1 MVDILPEISY
11 SNLYAIRGKE
21 RIMMHIQLSDHFT
34 YGKLFR
40 FTIPSIGM
48 MIFTSIY
55 GIVDG
60 IFVSNY
66 VGKTAFAALN
76 LIMPFIMIFGALGFM
91 LGTGGCALISK
102 TMGEGKK
109 DKANELFT
117 MFIAGSALVGLVL
130 TAAGIAA
137 ARPVARLLGAEG
149 AMVEDCVVYGRI
161 LLSTLVFFILQNEFQ
176 SYCVAAERP
185 RMGLWITVAA
195 GLTNI
200 VLDALFVAV
209 LRWGLAGAAAAT
221 AISQLVGG
229 MIPLVYFILPNSSIL
244 RLRRFRFDGRA
255 LWRAC
260 TNGSSELVS
269 NLSMSLVNML
279 FNFQLLRFAGENG
292 VAAYGVIMYVN
303 FIFVGVFLGY
313 SFGVAPVV
321 SFHYGAGNEVEL
333 KSLLKKSLVIVGG
346 CAVVLTAA
354 AELLAGVL
362 SGIFVG
368 YDPELYAM
376 TRRGFMIYSLSFL
389 CMGFNMFGSS
399 FFTALND
406 GVISA
411 LISFLRAFLF
421 QIGAILVLPALL
433 GLDGIWLAVVT
444 AELLA
449 LVVTGICLVRKQKK
463 YGY

>member
-1 MVDILPEISY
+1 
-11 SNLYAIRGKE
+11 
-21 RIMMHIQLSDHFT
+21 MHIQLSDHFT
-34 YGKLFR
+34 YGKLLG
-40 FTIPSIGM
+40 FTIPSIIM

-60 IFVSNY
+60 IFVSNF

-76 LIMPFIMIFGALGFM
+76 LIMPFVMIFGALGFM

-102 TMGEGKK
+102 TMGEGKRE
-109 DKANELFT
+109 KANELFS
-117 MFIAGSALVGLVL
+117 MYIAVSALAGAVI
-130 TAAGIAA
+130 TAVGIAVM
-137 ARPVARLLGAEG
+137 RPVSIALGAEG
-149 AMVEDCVVYGRI
+149 QMIEDCVTYGRI
-161 LLSTLVFFILQNEFQ
+161 LLSTLVFFILQCEFQ

-195 GLTNI
+195 GVTNI
-200 VLDALFVAV
+200 VLDAVLVAL

-221 AISQLVGG
+221 AMSQLVGG
-229 MIPLVYFILPNSSIL
+229 MIPLGYFSLPNSSVL
-244 RLRRFRFDGRA
+244 RLRKFRFDGRA

-269 NLSMSLVNML
+269 NLSMSVVNML
-279 FNFQLLRFAGENG
+279 FNVQLLRFAGENG

-313 SFGVAPVV
+313 AFGVAPVV
-321 SFHYGAGNEVEL
+321 SFHFGAGNEGEL
-333 KSLLKKSLVIVGG
+333 KSLRKKSLVLIGSS
-346 CAVVLTAA
+346 AVALTLL
-354 AELLAGVL
+354 AEVLAGVL

-368 YDPELYAM
+368 YDAELYAM
-376 TRRGFMIYSLSFL
+376 TRRGFMIYSASFL
-389 CMGFNMFGSS
+389 FMGFNMFASS

-406 GVISA
+406 GPVSA
-411 LISFLRAFLF
+411 LISFLRTFLF
-421 QIGAILVLPALL
+421 QLGAILVLPALL

-449 LVVTGICLVRKQKK
+449 LAVTILCLVKKQKQ

>member
-1 MVDILPEISY
+1 
-11 SNLYAIRGKE
+11 
-21 RIMMHIQLSDHFT
+21 MHIQLSDHFT
-34 YGKLFR
+34 YGKLLG
-40 FTIPSIGM
+40 FTIPSIIM

-60 IFVSNY
+60 IFVSNF

-76 LIMPFIMIFGALGFM
+76 LIMPFVMIFGALGFM

-109 DKANELFT
+109 EKANELFS
-117 MFIAGSALVGLVL
+117 MYIAVSALVGVAL
-130 TAAGIAA
+130 TTLGIAVL
-137 ARPVARLLGAEG
+137 RPVSVALGAEG
-149 AMVEDCVVYGRI
+149 QMIEDCVTYGRI
-161 LLSTLVFFILQNEFQ
+161 LLSTLVFFILQCEFQ

-195 GLTNI
+195 GVTNI
-200 VLDALFVAV
+200 VLDAVLVAL

-221 AISQLVGG
+221 AMSQLVGG
-229 MIPLVYFILPNSSIL
+229 MIPLVYFSLPNSSVL
-244 RLRRFRFDGRA
+244 RLRKFRFDGRA

-269 NLSMSLVNML
+269 NLSMSVVNML
-279 FNFQLLRFAGENG
+279 FNVQLLRFAGENG

-313 SFGVAPVV
+313 AFGVAPVV
-321 SFHYGAGNEVEL
+321 SFHFGAGNEGEL
-333 KSLLKKSLVIVGG
+333 KSLRKKSLVLIGSS
-346 CAVVLTAA
+346 AVVLTLL
-354 AELLAGVL
+354 AEVLAGVL

-368 YDPELYAM
+368 YDAELYAM
-376 TRRGFMIYSLSFL
+376 TRRGFMIYSASFL
-389 CMGFNMFGSS
+389 FMGFNMFASS

-406 GVISA
+406 GPVSA
-411 LISFLRAFLF
+411 LISFLRTFLF
-421 QIGAILVLPALL
+421 QVGAILVLPALL

-449 LVVTGICLVRKQKK
+449 VAVTILCFVKKQKQ

>member
-1 MVDILPEISY
+1 
-11 SNLYAIRGKE
+11 
-21 RIMMHIQLSDHFT
+21 MHIQLSDHFT
-34 YGKLFR
+34 YGKLLG
-40 FTIPSIGM
+40 FTIPSIIM

-60 IFVSNY
+60 IFVSNF

-76 LIMPFIMIFGALGFM
+76 LIMPFVMIFGALGFM

-102 TMGEGKK
+102 TMGEGKRE
-109 DKANELFT
+109 KANELFS
-117 MFIAGSALVGLVL
+117 MYIAVSALAGAVI
-130 TAAGIAA
+130 TAVGIAVM
-137 ARPVARLLGAEG
+137 RPVSIALGAEG
-149 AMVEDCVVYGRI
+149 QMIEDCVTYGRI
-161 LLSTLVFFILQNEFQ
+161 LLSTLVFFILQCEFQ

-195 GLTNI
+195 GVTNI
-200 VLDALFVAV
+200 VLDAVLVAL

-221 AISQLVGG
+221 AMSQLVGG
-229 MIPLVYFILPNSSIL
+229 MIPLVYFSLPNSSVL
-244 RLRRFRFDGRA
+244 RLRKFRFDGRA

-260 TNGSSELVS
+260 TNGASELVS
-269 NLSMSLVNML
+269 NLSMSVVNML
-279 FNFQLLRFAGENG
+279 FNVQLLRFAGENG

-313 SFGVAPVV
+313 AFGVAPVV
-321 SFHYGAGNEVEL
+321 SFHFGAGNEGEL
-333 KSLLKKSLVIVGG
+333 KSLRKKSLVLIGSS
-346 CAVVLTAA
+346 AVVLTLL
-354 AELLAGVL
+354 AEVLAGVL

-368 YDPELYAM
+368 YDAELYAM
-376 TRRGFMIYSLSFL
+376 TRRGFMIYSASFL
-389 CMGFNMFGSS
+389 FMGFNMFASS

-406 GVISA
+406 GPVSA
-411 LISFLRAFLF
+411 LISFLRTFLF
-421 QIGAILVLPALL
+421 QVGAILVLPALL

-449 LVVTGICLVRKQKK
+449 VAVTILCFVKKQKQ

>member
-1 MVDILPEISY
+1 
-11 SNLYAIRGKE
+11 
-21 RIMMHIQLSDHFT
+21 MHIQLSDHFT
-34 YGKLFR
+34 YGKLLG
-40 FTIPSIGM
+40 FTIPSIIM

-60 IFVSNY
+60 IFVSNF

-76 LIMPFIMIFGALGFM
+76 LIMPFVMIFGALGFM

-102 TMGEGKK
+102 TMGEGKRE
-109 DKANELFT
+109 KANELFS
-117 MFIAGSALVGLVL
+117 MYIAVSALAGAVI
-130 TAAGIAA
+130 TAVGIAVM
-137 ARPVARLLGAEG
+137 RPVSIALGAEG
-149 AMVEDCVVYGRI
+149 QMIEDCVTYGRI
-161 LLSTLVFFILQNEFQ
+161 LLSTLVFFILQCEFQ

-195 GLTNI
+195 GVTNI
-200 VLDALFVAV
+200 VLDAVLVAL

-221 AISQLVGG
+221 AMSQLVGG
-229 MIPLVYFILPNSSIL
+229 MIPLVYFSLPNSSVL
-244 RLRRFRFDGRA
+244 RLRKFRFDGRA

-269 NLSMSLVNML
+269 NLSMSVVNML
-279 FNFQLLRFAGENG
+279 FNVQLLRFAGENG

-313 SFGVAPVV
+313 AFGVAPVV
-321 SFHYGAGNEVEL
+321 SFHFGAGNEGEL
-333 KSLLKKSLVIVGG
+333 KSLRKKSLVLIGSS
-346 CAVVLTAA
+346 AVALTLL
-354 AELLAGVL
+354 AEVLAGVL

-368 YDPELYAM
+368 YDAELYAM
-376 TRRGFMIYSLSFL
+376 TRRGFMIYSASFL
-389 CMGFNMFGSS
+389 FMGFNMFASS

-406 GVISA
+406 GPVSA
-411 LISFLRAFLF
+411 LISFLRTFLF
-421 QIGAILVLPALL
+421 QLGAILVLPALL

-449 LVVTGICLVRKQKK
+449 LAVTILCLVKKQKQ

>member
-1 MVDILPEISY
+1 
-11 SNLYAIRGKE
+11 
-21 RIMMHIQLSDHFT
+21 MHIQLSDHFT
-34 YGKLFR
+34 YGKLSR

-66 VGKTAFAALN
+66 VGKTAFAAVN
-76 LIMPFIMIFGALGFM
+76 LIMPFLMIFGALGFM

-117 MFIAGSALVGLVL
+117 MFIGVSAAVGFVL
-130 TAAGIAA
+130 TVVGIAVL
-137 ARPVARLLGAEG
+137 RPIAIALGAEG
-149 AMVEDCVVYGRI
+149 EMVEDCVIYGRG

-195 GLTNI
+195 GVTNI
-200 VLDALFVAV
+200 VLDALLVAA
-209 LRWGLAGAAAAT
+209 LEWGLAGAAAAT

-229 MIPLVYFILPNSSIL
+229 AIPLLYFALPNASIL

-255 LWRAC
+255 LFRAC

-279 FNFQLLRFAGENG
+279 FNFQLMRFAGENG

-313 SFGVAPVV
+313 SFGIAPVV
-321 SFHYGAGNEVEL
+321 SFHYGAGNETEL
-333 KSLLKKSLVIVGG
+333 KSLRKKSFVVIGA

-354 AELLAGVL
+354 AEVLSGVL
-362 SGIFVG
+362 SGVFVG

-376 TRRGFMIYSLSFL
+376 TRRGFMIYAASFL
-389 CMGFNMFGSS
+389 FMGFNMFGSS

-406 GVISA
+406 GPVSA

-449 LVVTGICLVRKQKK
+449 LGVTVTCLVKKQEK

>member
-1 MVDILPEISY
+1 
-11 SNLYAIRGKE
+11 
-21 RIMMHIQLSDHFT
+21 MHIQLSDHFT
-34 YGKLFR
+34 YGKLLG
-40 FTIPSIGM
+40 FTIPSIIM

-60 IFVSNY
+60 IFVSNF

-76 LIMPFIMIFGALGFM
+76 LIMPFVMIFGALGFM

-109 DKANELFT
+109 EKANELFS
-117 MFIAGSALVGLVL
+117 MYIAVSALAGAVI
-130 TAAGIAA
+130 TAVGIAVM
-137 ARPVARLLGAEG
+137 RPVSIALGAEG
-149 AMVEDCVVYGRI
+149 QMIEDCVTYGRI
-161 LLSTLVFFILQNEFQ
+161 LLSTLVFFILQCEFQ

-195 GLTNI
+195 GVTNI
-200 VLDALFVAV
+200 VLDAVLVAL

-221 AISQLVGG
+221 AMSQLVGG
-229 MIPLVYFILPNSSIL
+229 MIPLVYFSLPNSSVL
-244 RLRRFRFDGRA
+244 RLRKFRFDGRA

-269 NLSMSLVNML
+269 NLSMSVVNML
-279 FNFQLLRFAGENG
+279 FNVQLLRFAGENG

-313 SFGVAPVV
+313 AFGVAPVV
-321 SFHYGAGNEVEL
+321 SFHFGAGNEGEL
-333 KSLLKKSLVIVGG
+333 KSLRKKSLVLIGSS
-346 CAVVLTAA
+346 AVVLTLL
-354 AELLAGVL
+354 AEVLAGVL

-368 YDPELYAM
+368 YDAELYAM
-376 TRRGFMIYSLSFL
+376 TRRGFMIYSASFL
-389 CMGFNMFGSS
+389 FMGFNMFASS

-406 GVISA
+406 GPVSA
-411 LISFLRAFLF
+411 LISFLRTFLF
-421 QIGAILVLPALL
+421 QVGAILVLPALL

-449 LVVTGICLVRKQKK
+449 LAVTILCLVKKQKQ

>member
-1 MVDILPEISY
+1 
-11 SNLYAIRGKE
+11 
-21 RIMMHIQLSDHFT
+21 MHIQLSDHFT
-34 YGKLFR
+34 YGKLLG
-40 FTIPSIGM
+40 FTIPSIIM

-60 IFVSNY
+60 IFVSNF

-76 LIMPFIMIFGALGFM
+76 LIMPFVMIFGALGFM

-109 DKANELFT
+109 EKANELFS
-117 MFIAGSALVGLVL
+117 MYIAVSALVGVAL
-130 TAAGIAA
+130 TTLGIAVL
-137 ARPVARLLGAEG
+137 RPVSVALGAEG
-149 AMVEDCVVYGRI
+149 QMIEDCVTYGRI
-161 LLSTLVFFILQNEFQ
+161 LLSTLVFFILQCEFQ

-195 GLTNI
+195 GVTNI
-200 VLDALFVAV
+200 VLDAVLVAL

-221 AISQLVGG
+221 AMSQLVGG
-229 MIPLVYFILPNSSIL
+229 MIPLVYFSLPNSSVL
-244 RLRRFRFDGRA
+244 RLRKFRFDGRA

-269 NLSMSLVNML
+269 NLSMSVVNML
-279 FNFQLLRFAGENG
+279 FNVQLLRFAGENG

-313 SFGVAPVV
+313 AFGVAPVV
-321 SFHYGAGNEVEL
+321 SFHFGAGNEGEL
-333 KSLLKKSLVIVGG
+333 KSLRKKSLVLIGSS
-346 CAVVLTAA
+346 AVVLTLL
-354 AELLAGVL
+354 AEVLAGVL

-368 YDPELYAM
+368 YDAELYAM
-376 TRRGFMIYSLSFL
+376 TRRGFMIYSASFL
-389 CMGFNMFGSS
+389 FMGFNMFASS

-406 GVISA
+406 GPVSA
-411 LISFLRAFLF
+411 LISFLRTFLF
-421 QIGAILVLPALL
+421 QVGAILVLPALL

-449 LVVTGICLVRKQKK
+449 LAVTILCLVKKQKQ

>member
-1 MVDILPEISY
+1 M
-11 SNLYAIRGKE
+11 K
-21 RIMMHIQLSDHFT
+21 IQLSDHFT
-34 YGKLFR
+34 YGKLAR
-40 FTIPSIGM
+40 FTIPSIVM

-55 GIVDG
+55 GVVDG

-66 VGKTAFAALN
+66 VGKTAFAAVN
-76 LIMPFIMIFGALGFM
+76 LIMPFLMIFGALGFM
-91 LGTGGCALISK
+91 IGTGGSALISK
-102 TMGEGKK
+102 TMGEGKRE
-109 DKANELFT
+109 KANELFS
-117 MFIAGSALVGLVL
+117 MLILLSAAAAAVL
-130 TAAGIAA
+130 TVLGIALM
-137 ARPVARLLGAEG
+137 RPVAILLGAEG

-161 LLSTLVFFILQNEFQ
+161 LMVTLVPFILQNEFQ
-176 SYCVAAERP
+176 SFCVAAERP
-185 RMGLWITVAA
+185 RLGLAVTVAA
-195 GLTNI
+195 GLTNM

-209 LRWGLAGAAAAT
+209 FRWGIVGAAWAT
-221 AISQLVGG
+221 SISQLVGG
-229 MIPLVYFILPNSSIL
+229 VIPFVYFLLPNSSAL

-255 LWRAC
+255 LFRSC

-279 FNFQLLRFAGENG
+279 YNFQLMRVAGEDG

-321 SFHYGAGNEVEL
+321 SYHYGAGNEGEL
-333 KSLLKKSLVIVGG
+333 KSLFRKSLTIIAL
-346 CAVVLTAA
+346 CAAVLTAA
-354 AELLAGVL
+354 AEGLAGPL
-362 SGIFVG
+362 SGIFVS
-368 YDPELYAM
+368 YDAGLYEM
-376 TRRGFMIYSLSFL
+376 TRRGFMIYSASFL
-389 CMGFNMFGSS
+389 FMGFNMFGSS

-406 GVISA
+406 GLVSA

-433 GLDGIWLAVVT
+433 GLDGIWLSVVA

-449 LVVTGICLVRKQKK
+449 LAVTAVCFLKNRAK

>member
-1 MVDILPEISY
+1 
-11 SNLYAIRGKE
+11 
-21 RIMMHIQLSDHFT
+21 MHIQLSDHFT
-34 YGKLFR
+34 YGKLLG
-40 FTIPSIGM
+40 FTIPSIIM

-60 IFVSNY
+60 IFVSNF

-76 LIMPFIMIFGALGFM
+76 LIMPFVMIFGALGFM

-102 TMGEGKK
+102 TMGEGKRE
-109 DKANELFT
+109 KANELFS
-117 MFIAGSALVGLVL
+117 MYIAVSALAGAVI
-130 TAAGIAA
+130 TAVGIAVM
-137 ARPVARLLGAEG
+137 RPVSIALGAEG
-149 AMVEDCVVYGRI
+149 QMIEDCVTYGRI
-161 LLSTLVFFILQNEFQ
+161 LLSTLVFFILQCEFQ

-195 GLTNI
+195 GVTNI
-200 VLDALFVAV
+200 VLDAVLVAL

-221 AISQLVGG
+221 AMSQLVGG
-229 MIPLVYFILPNSSIL
+229 MIPLVYFSLPNSSVL
-244 RLRRFRFDGRA
+244 RLRKFRFDGRA

-260 TNGSSELVS
+260 TNGASELVI
-269 NLSMSLVNML
+269 NLSMSVVNML
-279 FNFQLLRFAGENG
+279 FNVQLLRFAGENG

-313 SFGVAPVV
+313 AFGVAPVV
-321 SFHYGAGNEVEL
+321 SFHFGAGNEGEL
-333 KSLLKKSLVIVGG
+333 KSLRKKSLVLIGSS
-346 CAVVLTAA
+346 AVVLTLL
-354 AELLAGVL
+354 AEVLAGVL

-368 YDPELYAM
+368 YDAELYAM
-376 TRRGFMIYSLSFL
+376 TRRGFMIYSASFL
-389 CMGFNMFGSS
+389 FMGFNMFASS

-406 GVISA
+406 GPVSA
-411 LISFLRAFLF
+411 LISFLRTFLF
-421 QIGAILVLPALL
+421 QVGAILVLPALL

-449 LVVTGICLVRKQKK
+449 VAVTILCFVKKQKQ

>member
-1 MVDILPEISY
+1 
-11 SNLYAIRGKE
+11 
-21 RIMMHIQLSDHFT
+21 MHIQLSDHFT
-34 YGKLFR
+34 YGKLLG
-40 FTIPSIGM
+40 FTIPSIIM

-60 IFVSNY
+60 IFVSNF

-76 LIMPFIMIFGALGFM
+76 LIMPFVMIFGALGFM

-102 TMGEGKK
+102 TMGEGKRE
-109 DKANELFT
+109 KANELFS
-117 MFIAGSALVGLVL
+117 MYIAVSALAGAVI
-130 TAAGIAA
+130 TAVGIAVM
-137 ARPVARLLGAEG
+137 RPVSIALGAEG
-149 AMVEDCVVYGRI
+149 QMIEDCVTYGRI
-161 LLSTLVFFILQNEFQ
+161 LLSTLVFFILQCEFQ

-195 GLTNI
+195 GVTNI
-200 VLDALFVAV
+200 VLDAVLVAL

-221 AISQLVGG
+221 AMSQLVGG
-229 MIPLVYFILPNSSIL
+229 MIPLVYFSLPNSSVL
-244 RLRRFRFDGRA
+244 RLRKFRFDGRA

-260 TNGSSELVS
+260 TNGASELVS
-269 NLSMSLVNML
+269 NLSMSVVNML
-279 FNFQLLRFAGENG
+279 FNVQLLRFAGENG

-313 SFGVAPVV
+313 AFGVAPVV
-321 SFHYGAGNEVEL
+321 SFHFGAGNEGEL
-333 KSLLKKSLVIVGG
+333 KSLRKKSLVLIGSS
-346 CAVVLTAA
+346 AVVLTLL
-354 AELLAGVL
+354 AEVLAGVL

-368 YDPELYAM
+368 YDAELYAM
-376 TRRGFMIYSLSFL
+376 TRRGFMIYSASFL
-389 CMGFNMFGSS
+389 FMGFNMFASS

-406 GVISA
+406 GPVSA
-411 LISFLRAFLF
+411 LISFLRTFLF
-421 QIGAILVLPALL
+421 QVGAILVLPALL

-449 LVVTGICLVRKQKK
+449 LAVTILCLVKKQKQ

>member
-1 MVDILPEISY
+1 
-11 SNLYAIRGKE
+11 
-21 RIMMHIQLSDHFT
+21 MHIQLSDHFT
-34 YGKLFR
+34 YGKLLG
-40 FTIPSIGM
+40 FTIPSIIM

-60 IFVSNY
+60 IFVSNF

-76 LIMPFIMIFGALGFM
+76 LIMPFVMIFGALGFM

-102 TMGEGKK
+102 TMGEGKRE
-109 DKANELFT
+109 KANELFS
-117 MFIAGSALVGLVL
+117 MYIAVSALAGAVI
-130 TAAGIAA
+130 TAVGIAVM
-137 ARPVARLLGAEG
+137 RPVSIALGAEG
-149 AMVEDCVVYGRI
+149 QMIEDCVTYGRI
-161 LLSTLVFFILQNEFQ
+161 LLSTLVFFILQCEFQ

-195 GLTNI
+195 GVTNI
-200 VLDALFVAV
+200 VLDAVLVAL

-221 AISQLVGG
+221 AMSQLVGG
-229 MIPLVYFILPNSSIL
+229 MIPLVYFSLPNSSVL
-244 RLRRFRFDGRA
+244 RLRKFRFDGRA

-269 NLSMSLVNML
+269 NLSMSVVNML
-279 FNFQLLRFAGENG
+279 FNVQLLRFAGENG

-313 SFGVAPVV
+313 AFGVAPVV
-321 SFHYGAGNEVEL
+321 SFHFGAGNEGEL
-333 KSLLKKSLVIVGG
+333 KSLRKKSLVLIGSS
-346 CAVVLTAA
+346 AVVLTLL
-354 AELLAGVL
+354 AEVLAGVL

-368 YDPELYAM
+368 YDAELYAM
-376 TRRGFMIYSLSFL
+376 TRRGFMIYSASFL
-389 CMGFNMFGSS
+389 FMGFNMFASS

-406 GVISA
+406 GPVSA
-411 LISFLRAFLF
+411 LISFLRTFLF
-421 QIGAILVLPALL
+421 QVGAILVLPALL

-449 LVVTGICLVRKQKK
+449 LAVTILCLVKKQKQ